1 MTTSSRRENDT
12 DDTLQLDL
20 LDKLPPL
27 ESLEK
32 FVQTLEEEN
41 ELEFDAII
49 EQPLGQHLFTLH
61 ANNESSGE
69 RMQFIND
76 VKIFKKVTDNHAL
89 EKFAMQMWMRY
100 FTEDDSITG
109 SIFEASDP
117 DGATASDYAP
127 LDISPEQLDQLEA
140 KIRDGPSA
148 KETKRRAIF
157 DDIYKETID
166 DLRASIYPKFKES
179 VYFSQFIR
187 CKTLEKERVSR
198 ESFEFGPMLGRGA
211 FGMVNRC
218 TRKKTGKIYAVK
230 CIDKKTV
237 KYNKSSNTIL
247 TEKNLLCKMD
257 SRFVTGLAYSYKD
270 ATHLYM
276 VIDLKE
282 GGDLKFHLNKEIL
295 FSEER
300 ARFYAAQTLLGL
312 EHIHSHGIIYRD
324 MKLENVL
331 LDRYGNCSLS
341 DLGLAVAAKQVRKGY
356 AGTPGY
362 TAPEM
367 VAQHPYDKRVDFFS
381 YGVMVFRFLSGKKPF
396 DVRHREKAKKNR
408 RKQTQLDQSVLKRHP
423 EFQPKYFSPR
433 AKDLLTN
440 LLRKDPNKRLGKD
453 GIDTI
458 KKHPWF
464 QEIDFVLL
472 STGSV
477 DAPFKPN
484 VRSDSAQQQQR
495 GARRDKKLDSV
506 KLTPEFEDELQ
517 GFDSV
522 SHVYVQNELVE
533 ILKQRAERSPEFD
546 KFPSV
551 DTSQFEIGDTVLF
564 RGSKGKA
571 ELKEGIVTS
580 LKPLKVKGKGHWF
593 SRRYSYVIKKDASE
607 ETQTFEERSSP
618 SAKPPSAKK
627 NSKPTSSIPV
637 EKVEKPKPSPK
648 SSPVSFQKG
657 EEVLYRSK
665 PDNEYKVGYVTSVQP
680 LKVKGKG
687 HWFSARYNDV
697 IKKSGGTDEAVGGVA
712 GEQTIDSN
720 DKGHDDH
727 DLKSEEV

>member
-1 MTTSSRRENDT
+1 MTTSSRGNEKE
-12 DDTLQLDL
+12 DTLQLDL
-20 LDKLPPL
+20 LDTFPPL
-27 ESLEK
+27 EKLDK
-32 FVQTLEEEN
+32 FLQTLEEEN

-61 ANNESSGE
+61 AQTEASGE

-76 VKIFKKVTDNHAL
+76 VKIFKKVTDDNAL
-89 EKFAMQMWMRY
+89 EKFATQMWKRY

-109 SIFEASDP
+109 SVFEASDP
-117 DGATASDYAP
+117 DDSIASDSAP
-127 LDISPEQLDQLEA
+127 LDIPPEQIQHLES
-140 KIRDGPSA
+140 IIHDGPNSN
-148 KETKRRAIF
+148 EVKRRDIF
-157 DDIYKETID
+157 DDIYNDTIN
-166 DLRASIYPKFKES
+166 DLRKSVYPKFRDS
-179 VYFSQFIR
+179 VYFGQFVR
-187 CKTLEKERVSR
+187 CKTLEIEKVTR
-198 ESFEFGPMLGRGA
+198 ESFQFGPMLGRGA

-218 TRKKTGKIYAVK
+218 TRKKTGKVYAVK

-257 SRFVTGLAYSYKD
+257 SRFVTGLAYSFKD

-331 LDRYGNCSLS
+331 LDRYGCCSLS

-367 VAQHPYDKRVDFFS
+367 VAQHPYDRRVDFFS

-396 DVRHREKAKKNR
+396 DVRHREKAKKKYR
-408 RKQTQLDQSVLKRHP
+408 GKQTQLDQSVLKRHP

-484 VRSDSAQQQQR
+484 IPEVRSDSAQQQQR
-495 GARRDKKLDSV
+495 NNNRRDDKYQKV
-506 KLTPEFEDELQ
+506 KLTPDFDDELQ

-522 SHVYVQNELVE
+522 SRNYVQNELVE
-533 ILKQRAERSPEFD
+533 ILKKRADRSADFED
-546 KFPSV
+546 RREV
-551 DTSQFEIGDTVLF
+551 QFEMGEAVLF
-564 RGSKGKA
+564 RGSKGQIK
-571 ELKEGIVTS
+571 LKEGVVTS
-580 LKPLKVKGKGHWF
+580 VHPLKVRGKGAWF
-593 SRRYSYVIKKDASE
+593 SRRYSYVIKRDEEVIDNRASAARPQDKDSSSKKAS
-607 ETQTFEERSSP
+607 S
-618 SAKPPSAKK
+618 KPPPHSEKK
-627 NSKPTSSIPV
+627 NSKAQTVPV
-637 EKVEKPKPSPK
+637 TFV
-648 SSPVSFQKG
+648 VG

-665 PDNEYKVGYVTSVQP
+665 PDGEYKPGKVTGLNP
-680 LKVKGKG
+680 LKVKGKRD
-687 HWFSARYNDV
+687 WFSGRYTDV
-697 IKKSGGTDEAVGGVA
+697 IKSPSGDGAAGVA

-720 DKGHDDH
+720 DNGHEEH